1 MWSYVQE
8 FIKKKNCKITM
19 QKNLMKKNI
28 FKKTTL
34 ITLFSLNLKIYDKK
48 TLFVVVFDLWNVNKI
63 VCFPNNTIKPYLCL
77 I

>member
-1 MWSYVQE
+1 
-8 FIKKKNCKITM
+8 M

-34 ITLFSLNLKIYDKK
+34 ITLFSLTLKIYDKK

-63 VCFPNNTIKPYLCL
+63 FCFPNNELEQSSAAIKKWDLDSGLSCYRD
-77 I
+77 

>member
-1 MWSYVQE
+1 
-8 FIKKKNCKITM
+8 M

-34 ITLFSLNLKIYDKK
+34 ITLFSLTLKIYDKK

-63 VCFPNNTIKPYLCL
+63 FCFPNNT
-77 I
+77 

>member
-1 MWSYVQE
+1 
-8 FIKKKNCKITM
+8 M

-34 ITLFSLNLKIYDKK
+34 ITLFLLTLKIYDKK

-63 VCFPNNTIKPYLCL
+63 FCFPNNT
-77 I
+77 